1 MTEPFWKSGRVT
13 IGSVLMTIFAV
24 ALAVCCIFPFLF
36 MISSSF
42 KPLGQ
47 VFEYP
52 FRLIPSHPILDN
64 YKELFAGDHLFLR
77 WYVNTLTMAG
87 LTLVLKTVIV
97 CLTAYAFAKLDFKG
111 KNLIFLIF
119 LSSLMIPGDVTLVQ
133 RYVVYKHLHLTNT
146 MLALILPA
154 SVDMY
159 FVFMMRQFFMGI
171 PHALTESAII
181 DGCSHL
187 MIFRKIM
194 LPLAKPAILTMV
206 LFSFVWQWNDYTN
219 PYIFI
224 TDTSRQMLSVGL
236 TMFQI
241 SQVSNYAVQMAGAT
255 LALLPIIF
263 LYLLSQKYFIEG
275 IATSGIKG

>member
-1 MTEPFWKSGRVT
+1 MIERHRAKRKETWRSIVIT
-13 IGSVLMTIFAV
+13 ALTAVL
-24 ALAVCCIFPFLF
+24 ALCCIFPFLF

-47 VFEYP
+47 MFEYP
-52 FRLIPSHPILDN
+52 FRLIPSRPILGN
-64 YKELFAGDHLFLR
+64 YEQLFLNGQLFPR
-77 WYVNTLTMAG
+77 WYVNTLVMAC
-87 LTLVLKTVIV
+87 LTLVIKTAVI
-97 CLTAYAFAKLDFKG
+97 CLTAYAFAKLEFKG
-111 KNLIFLIF
+111 KNVIFLVF
-119 LSSLMIPGDVTLVQ
+119 LSSLMVPGDVTLVQ
-133 RYVVYKHLHLTNT
+133 RYIVYKHLHLTNT
-146 MLALILPA
+146 MWALILPA

-171 PHALTESAII
+171 PQALTESAII

-187 MIFRKIM
+187 KIFQKIM
-194 LPLAKPAILTMV
+194 IPLAKPAILTMV

-241 SQVSNYAVQMAGAT
+241 SQVNNYAVQMAGAT
-255 LALLPIIF
+255 LALLPIILIYLF
-263 LYLLSQKYFIEG
+263 LQKYFIEG
-275 IATSGIKG
+275 IATSGMKG